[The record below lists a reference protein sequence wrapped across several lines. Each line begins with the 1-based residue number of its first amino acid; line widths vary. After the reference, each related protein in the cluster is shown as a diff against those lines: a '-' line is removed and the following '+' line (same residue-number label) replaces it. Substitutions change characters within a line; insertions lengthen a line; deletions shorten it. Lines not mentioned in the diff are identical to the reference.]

1 MKKLPL
7 YVFGGFAL
15 LILLMNT
22 LFVVNQTNQ
31 ALVLQFGKPVKV
43 IREPGLNAK
52 IPFIQNVVIYDD
64 RLLEFNAQ
72 PLSAILRDKDRL
84 VVDAFVRYRIVNP
97 LEFYQSV
104 RNEELM
110 RTRLGSI
117 LEDALRKVLGKE
129 DLDTLLSP
137 KRQSIMKAIRDLV
150 YIEATGKLPKGKV
163 HPTAVE
169 ILKEDAKTV
178 GEEGQKPVVAAV
190 VEGKKPKEG
199 DGFGIEIVDVR
210 IMRTDLPKE
219 TGDAIFERMRSER
232 QKVAEKFRAEGK
244 MEAQK
249 IQSGADKQ
257 RTIILSDAKK
267 TAEEVRGQG
276 EAESTRIYAEAFGR
290 DPEFFEF
297 YRAMQAYK
305 KSLAKEDTTVVLSP
319 DSPFLKHMD
328 KR

>member
-1 MKKLPL
+1 
-7 YVFGGFAL
+7 
-15 LILLMNT
+15 
-22 LFVVNQTNQ
+22 
-31 ALVLQFGKPVKV
+31 
-43 IREPGLNAK
+43 
-52 IPFIQNVVIYDD
+52 
-64 RLLEFNAQ
+64 
-72 PLSAILRDKDRL
+72 
-84 VVDAFVRYRIVNP
+84 
-97 LEFYQSV
+97 
-104 RNEELM
+104 
-110 RTRLGSI
+110 
-117 LEDALRKVLGKE
+117 
-129 DLDTLLSP
+129 
-137 KRQSIMKAIRDLV
+137 
-150 YIEATGKLPKGKV
+150 
-163 HPTAVE
+163 
-169 ILKEDAKTV
+169 
-178 GEEGQKPVVAAV
+178 V